1 MEDTGLVQD
10 ELLQLR
16 VTLRNIQAKIKEAS
30 KERVEEK
37 VAVYRD
43 VIKTV
48 LDEIDQD
55 EKDQEN
61 GLENVWRAMQLLIKN
76 DELRTMF
83 QKLAPSQEEFATLL
97 KSVQGQ
103 QETLKTLINCYES
116 SDWGQLQAVFSKLIE
131 AYDKNGY
138 AKIPQMLYNAGK
150 SELTNQIQQP
160 NHEADEE

>member
-1 MEDTGLVQD
+1 M
-10 ELLQLR
+10 R

-55 EKDQEN
+55 QKDQEN

-83 QKLAPSQEEFATLL
+83 
-97 KSVQGQ
+97 
-103 QETLKTLINCYES
+103 
-116 SDWGQLQAVFSKLIE
+116 
-131 AYDKNGY
+131 
-138 AKIPQMLYNAGK
+138 
-150 SELTNQIQQP
+150 
-160 NHEADEE
+160 